1 MSPSP
6 FPSLPEKPKADT
18 LIEASSLS
26 KQLQGRQV
34 LGKVDFTI
42 ARNEIVTLIGPNGCG
57 KTTLLRVLLGLT
69 RADSGRIRRRKGLR
83 IGYVPQNIGFTASLP
98 MTARYFLRLAAH
110 KSANPSK
117 IIELTKIEPLL
128 ESQMIALS
136 GGELQRVLLAQAL
149 LAKPELLVLDE
160 PVQGVDFGGQAE
172 LYRLIRDASK
182 AFDCAV
188 LMVSHDLHLVMAD
201 TDRVLCLNGH
211 ICCSGTPQSVSQDPA
226 FVKLFGADV
235 ARQIAFYVHHH
246 DHQHGMDGEI
256 IEKIHVPHGEAGHQ
270 C

>member
-1 MSPSP
+1 M
-6 FPSLPEKPKADT
+6 
-18 LIEASSLS
+18 
-26 KQLQGRQV
+26 
-34 LGKVDFTI
+34 LGKVDFSI
-42 ARNEIVTLIGPNGCG
+42 SRNEIVTLIGPNGCG

-83 IGYVPQNIGFTASLP
+83 IGYVPQNISFNISLP
-98 MTARYFLRLAAH
+98 ITVKYFLKLGAH
-110 KSANPSK
+110 HASNPVR
-117 IIELTKIEPLL
+117 IIEMTKIESLL
-128 ESQMIALS
+128 DSQMISLS

-172 LYRLIRDASK
+172 LYRLIRNASK
-182 AFDCAV
+182 SFNCAV

-211 ICCSGTPQSVSQDPA
+211 ICCSGTPQSVSKDPA
-226 FVKLFGADV
+226 FVKLFGDDV

-246 DHQHGMDGEI
+246 DHKHGMDGEI
-256 IEKIHVPHGEAGHQ
+256 IEKAHPAHGEDGHQ